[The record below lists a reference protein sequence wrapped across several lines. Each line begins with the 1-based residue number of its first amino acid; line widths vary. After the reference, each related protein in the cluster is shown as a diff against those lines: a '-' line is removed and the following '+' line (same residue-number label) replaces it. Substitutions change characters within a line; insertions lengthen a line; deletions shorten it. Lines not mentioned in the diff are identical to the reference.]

1 MKTEDFSSCCAST
14 TFANKMALASPFSS
28 LEHVITVARD
38 IWSHKLNVRSW
49 LEALSGRSCSNEYL
63 GTANEATVQELHEWG
78 SRYEEK
84 FGYVFVTF
92 VAGRT
97 SEDILAELKM
107 RFNNS
112 HGVELEIASKE
123 ELKYIE
129 RAIRELLSK
138 KSVQTTDEGDVSPEY
153 SDEIVADTLDGVDT
167 DSEDDLDAISSG
179 GNDISRD
186 VELNRV
192 PEEDNET
199 LNTQHREDAVH
210 AAKRGFDLNKL
221 PWFGDEL
228 SDPVSRS
235 CSAFLTEY
243 FWPGQYDV
251 DGKI

>member
-1 MKTEDFSSCCAST
+1 
-14 TFANKMALASPFSS
+14 MAMASPFSS
-28 LEHVITVARD
+28 LEHAITVARD
-38 IWSHKLNVRSW
+38 IWSRKLNVRSW
-49 LEALSGRSCSNEYL
+49 LEAISGRSCSDEYL
-63 GTANEATVQELHEWG
+63 KMVNEATVQQLHEWG

-138 KSVQTTDEGDVSPEY
+138 KSVQTIDEGDG
-153 SDEIVADTLDGVDT
+153 EIVADTLDGADT
-167 DSEDDLDAISSG
+167 DSEDDLDAISSSG
-179 GNDISRD
+179 YDISRD
-186 VELNRV
+186 VELNKV

-199 LNTQHREDAVH
+199 LNTQHREDVVH
-210 AAKRGFDLNKL
+210 AAKRSFDLNKL
-221 PWFGDEL
+221 PWFGDDL
-228 SDPVSRS
+228 SDPLSHH
-235 CSAFLTEY
+235 CSAFLIEY
-243 FWPGQYDV
+243 FWPSQYDV
-251 DGKI
+251 DEKF